1 MRNGQFR
8 VLPRRIAGVD
18 VVEAQTSCSFQRHTH
33 DQFGIGLIQ
42 HGAQKSL
49 SGRGTVE
56 AQAGD
61 VITVNPGEVHDGM
74 PIGDAGRTWKMLY
87 LEPFLVEGIVS
98 DITEGRRMRGEFA
111 DPVISDAML
120 AARFRSIFAAATAT
134 DCADSPLRWEVSAFA
149 LLAQALRL
157 VPEGSLSFR
166 EPRAIAA
173 AISLIDDDPLAPLSL
188 ADLARQ
194 SGLSRFQVV
203 RGFTRATGLTPHAYL
218 VQRRIDIVRQLIAKR
233 TPLAD
238 AAVAG
243 GFADQSHMTRV
254 FVRKYGFTP
263 GAYAQ
268 AMN

>member
-8 VLPRRIAGVD
+8 VLPQRIAGVD
-18 VVEAQTSCSFQRHTH
+18 IVEAQTNCSFQRHTH
-33 DQFGIGLIQ
+33 DQFGIGLI
-42 HGAQKSL
+42 HRGAQKSL

-61 VITVNPGEVHDGM
+61 VITVNPGEVHDGT
-74 PIGDAGRTWKMLY
+74 PIGDAGRAWRMLY
-87 LEPFLVEGIVS
+87 LEPLLVERIVS
-98 DITEGRRMRGEFA
+98 DVTEGRRVCCEFA

-120 AARFRSIFAAATAT
+120 ASRFHAIFAAATAA
-134 DCADSPLRWEVSAFA
+134 DCADSPLRWEASALT

-157 VPEGSLSFR
+157 EPEGSSSFS
-166 EPRAIAA
+166 EPGAIAA
-173 AISLIDDDPLAPLSL
+173 AINLIDDDPLAPLTL

-218 VQRRIDIVRQLIAKR
+218 VQRRIDIVRRLIAKR
-233 TPLAD
+233 TPLAE
-238 AAVAG
+238 AAIAG
-243 GFADQSHMTRV
+243 GFADQSHMTRI

-263 GAYAQ
+263 GAYAR
-268 AMN
+268 AVN